1 MPFITIQETH
11 FQAIKYQ
18 ALAKVKNKK
27 DPTKLESAIET
38 SLGRTILTYYW
49 YLFFLLKWGLI
60 MLPRLTANSRV

>member
-1 MPFITIQETH
+1 MLFITIWETY

-38 SLGRTILTYYW
+38 SLGKTILTYY
-49 YLFFLLKWGLI
+49 
-60 MLPRLTANSRV
+60 